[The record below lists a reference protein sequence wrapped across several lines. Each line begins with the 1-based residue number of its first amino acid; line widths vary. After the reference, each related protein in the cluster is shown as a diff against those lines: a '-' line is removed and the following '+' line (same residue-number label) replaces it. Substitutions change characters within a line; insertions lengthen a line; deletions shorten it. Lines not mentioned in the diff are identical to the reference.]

1 MKIGFSSFTFI
12 NQRQDKPQFL
22 ASTRVEPQK
31 REPAAA
37 PAEDDPFTKRLKKQR
52 EALESLASLPTPKE
66 ASQQQATQ
74 KVGFLRQ
81 RIEMLKAMMAFASPE
96 QLKNMAKELKSI
108 ARELAGAA
116 KLLNSQGGGGAGMTA
131 VPSVVSTPAVSSTA
145 APSTAATTTA
155 AQPAVAQVSGAESA
169 AAQAGGD
176 ESAQATVSS
185 EAQQAETSAQT
196 AEEDAER
203 SAEEKAE
210 QEAEKAAG
218 EPEGDE
224 STELGL
230 LPSLPNL
237 IQTEDNR
244 SKNSGPSASEH
255 ALRGVLADAQKEL
268 REAVNE
274 LKIRLRE
281 EDKEARRELKKA
293 EEAMEKTDQAI
304 AASTSEALYSSL
316 GQLLPTSLSEVSVST
331 VSINIEV

>member
-1 MKIGFSSFTFI
+1 MKIGFSSFTLI

-22 ASTRVEPQK
+22 TPTRVAPQK
-31 REPAAA
+31 SE
-37 PAEDDPFTKRLKKQR
+37 PAEDDPFTKRLKKQQ

-66 ASQQQATQ
+66 ASQQQATD

-116 KLLNSQGGGGAGMTA
+116 KLLNNQGGGGAGMTA
-131 VPSVVSTPAVSSTA
+131 IPSVVATTAV
-145 APSTAATTTA
+145 PTTA
-155 AQPAVAQVSGAESA
+155 AQPAVAQTSGAESA
-169 AAQAGGD
+169 GGPAGGD

-185 EAQQAETSAQT
+185 DAQQTEASAET
-196 AEEDAER
+196 AEDDAEK
-203 SAEEKAE
+203 AAE

-218 EPEGDE
+218 EPESDE
-224 STELGL
+224 STELGV

-237 IQTEDNR
+237 IQNEDNR
-244 SKNSGPSASEH
+244 SKSNGPSASEH
-255 ALRGVLADAQKEL
+255 ALRGVLTDAQKAL

-274 LKIRLRE
+274 LKVRLNE

-293 EEAMEKTDQAI
+293 EEAMEKTDRAV

-316 GQLLPTSLSEVSVST
+316 GQLLPTSLGDVSVST
-331 VSINIEV
+331 SSINIEV

>member
-1 MKIGFSSFTFI
+1 MKIGFSSFTLI

-22 ASTRVEPQK
+22 TPTRVAPQK
-31 REPAAA
+31 SE
-37 PAEDDPFTKRLKKQR
+37 PAEDDPFTKRLKKQQ

-66 ASQQQATQ
+66 ASQQQATD

-116 KLLNSQGGGGAGMTA
+116 KLLNNQGGGGAGMTA
-131 VPSVVSTPAVSSTA
+131 IPSVVATPAVPTTA
-145 APSTAATTTA
+145 VQTTA
-155 AQPAVAQVSGAESA
+155 AQPAVAQTSGAESA
-169 AAQAGGD
+169 GAQTGGD
-176 ESAQATVSS
+176 ESTQATVSS
-185 EAQQAETSAQT
+185 DAQQAEANAET
-196 AEEDAER
+196 AEDDAEK
-203 SAEEKAE
+203 AAE

-218 EPEGDE
+218 ESDGDG
-224 STELGL
+224 STELGV

-237 IQTEDNR
+237 IQNEDNR
-244 SKNSGPSASEH
+244 SKSNGPSASEH
-255 ALRGVLADAQKEL
+255 ALRGVLTDAQKAL

-274 LKIRLRE
+274 LKIRLNE

-293 EEAMEKTDQAI
+293 EEAMDKTDRVV

-316 GQLLPTSLSEVSVST
+316 GQLLPTSLDDVSVST
-331 VSINIEV
+331 TSINIEV

>member
-1 MKIGFSSFTFI
+1 MKIGFSSFTLI

-22 ASTRVEPQK
+22 TPTRIVPQK
-31 REPAAA
+31 SE
-37 PAEDDPFTKRLKKQR
+37 PAEDDPFTKRLKKQQ

-66 ASQQQATQ
+66 ASQQQASD

-116 KLLNSQGGGGAGMTA
+116 KLLNNQGGGGAGMTA
-131 VPSVVSTPAVSSTA
+131 IPSVVPTAVATTA
-145 APSTAATTTA
+145 VPTTA
-155 AQPAVAQVSGAESA
+155 AQPAVAQTSEAELA
-169 AAQAGGD
+169 GPQAGGD

-185 EAQQAETSAQT
+185 DAQQAEGSAQT
-196 AEEDAER
+196 AEENAEK
-203 SAEEKAE
+203 STEEKAE

-224 STELGL
+224 STELGV
-230 LPSLPNL
+230 LPGLPYL
-237 IQTEDNR
+237 IQNEDNR
-244 SKNSGPSASEH
+244 SKSNGSSASEH
-255 ALRGVLADAQKEL
+255 ALRGVLTDAQKAL

-293 EEAMEKTDQAI
+293 EDIMEKTDRAV

-316 GQLLPTSLSEVSVST
+316 GQLLPTSLGDVAVST
-331 VSINIEV
+331 SSINIEV

>member
-37 PAEDDPFTKRLKKQR
+37 PAEDDPFTKRLKKQQ

-66 ASQQQATQ
+66 ASQQQASD

-131 VPSVVSTPAVSSTA
+131 IPSVVSTPAVASS
-145 APSTAATTTA
+145 A
-155 AQPAVAQVSGAESA
+155 AQPAVAQASGAESA
-169 AAQAGGD
+169 EAQAGGG
-176 ESAQATVSS
+176 ESSQAPVSS
-185 EAQQAETSAQT
+185 DAQQAETSAQT

-224 STELGL
+224 ATELGV

-237 IQTEDNR
+237 IQNEDNR

-255 ALRGVLADAQKEL
+255 ALRGVLTDAQKEL
-268 REAVNE
+268 REAVNM
-274 LKIRLRE
+274 LKIRLNE

-293 EEAMEKTDQAI
+293 EEIMEKTDHAV
-304 AASTSEALYSSL
+304 AASTSDALYSSL
-316 GQLLPTSLSEVSVST
+316 GQLLPTSLGDVSVST
-331 VSINIEV
+331 PSINIEV

>member
-1 MKIGFSSFTFI
+1 MKIGFSSFTLI

-22 ASTRVEPQK
+22 TPTRVAPQK
-31 REPAAA
+31 SE
-37 PAEDDPFTKRLKKQR
+37 PAEDDPFTKRLKKQQ

-66 ASQQQATQ
+66 ASQQQATD

-116 KLLNSQGGGGAGMTA
+116 KLLNNQGGGGAGMTA
-131 VPSVVSTPAVSSTA
+131 IPSVVATPAV
-145 APSTAATTTA
+145 PTTA
-155 AQPAVAQVSGAESA
+155 AQPAVAQTSGAESA
-169 AAQAGGD
+169 GAQAGGD

-185 EAQQAETSAQT
+185 DAQQAEASAQT
-196 AEEDAER
+196 AEDDAEK
-203 SAEEKAE
+203 AAE

-218 EPEGDE
+218 EPESDE
-224 STELGL
+224 STELGV

-237 IQTEDNR
+237 IQNEDNR
-244 SKNSGPSASEH
+244 SKSNGPSASEH
-255 ALRGVLADAQKEL
+255 ALRGVLTDAQKAL

-274 LKIRLRE
+274 LKVRLNE

-293 EEAMEKTDQAI
+293 EEAMEKTDRAV

-316 GQLLPTSLSEVSVST
+316 GQLLPTSLGDVSVST
-331 VSINIEV
+331 SSINIEV

>member
-1 MKIGFSSFTFI
+1 MKIGFSSFTLI

-22 ASTRVEPQK
+22 TPTRVAPQK
-31 REPAAA
+31 SD
-37 PAEDDPFTKRLKKQR
+37 PAEDDPFTKRLKKQQ

-66 ASQQQATQ
+66 ASQQQATD

-116 KLLNSQGGGGAGMTA
+116 KLLNNQGGGGSGMTA
-131 VPSVVSTPAVSSTA
+131 IPSVVATPAV
-145 APSTAATTTA
+145 PTTA
-155 AQPAVAQVSGAESA
+155 AQPAVAQTSGAESA
-169 AAQAGGD
+169 GAPAGGD

-185 EAQQAETSAQT
+185 DAQQAEASAQT
-196 AEEDAER
+196 AEDDAEK
-203 SAEEKAE
+203 AAE

-218 EPEGDE
+218 EPESDE
-224 STELGL
+224 STELGV

-237 IQTEDNR
+237 IQNEDNR
-244 SKNSGPSASEH
+244 SKSNGPSASEH
-255 ALRGVLADAQKEL
+255 ALRGVLTDAQKAL

-274 LKIRLRE
+274 LKVRLNE

-293 EEAMEKTDQAI
+293 EEAMEKTDRAV

-316 GQLLPTSLSEVSVST
+316 GQLLPTSLGDVAVST
-331 VSINIEV
+331 SSINIEV

>member
-1 MKIGFSSFTFI
+1 MKIGFSSFTLI

-31 REPAAA
+31 REPIAA

-116 KLLNSQGGGGAGMTA
+116 KLLNSQGGGGGAGITA
-131 VPSVVSTPAVSSTA
+131 IPSVVSTPAVSSNAA
-145 APSTAATTTA
+145 APTAEPSTA
-155 AQPAVAQVSGAESA
+155 AQPAVAQANGAESV

-176 ESAQATVSS
+176 ESTQATVSS
-185 EAQQAETSAQT
+185 DAQQAEASAQT
-196 AEEDAER
+196 AEEEAEK
-203 SAEEKAE
+203 AAE

-230 LPSLPNL
+230 LPSLPSL
-237 IQTEDNR
+237 IQNEDNR

-255 ALRGVLADAQKEL
+255 ALRGVLTDAQKEL

-281 EDKEARRELKKA
+281 EDKEARRELRKA

-304 AASTSEALYSSL
+304 ASSTSEALYSSL

>member
-1 MKIGFSSFTFI
+1 MKIGFSSFTLI

-22 ASTRVEPQK
+22 TPTRVAPQK
-31 REPAAA
+31 SE
-37 PAEDDPFTKRLKKQR
+37 PAEDDPFTKRLKKQQ

-66 ASQQQATQ
+66 ASQQQATD

-116 KLLNSQGGGGAGMTA
+116 KLLNNQGGGGAGMTA
-131 VPSVVSTPAVSSTA
+131 IPSVVATPAVPTTA
-145 APSTAATTTA
+145 VQTTA
-155 AQPAVAQVSGAESA
+155 AQPAEAQANGADSA
-169 AAQAGGD
+169 AAQAGGN
-176 ESAQATVSS
+176 ESAQVTVSS
-185 EAQQAETSAQT
+185 DAQQAEASAQT
-196 AEEDAER
+196 AEDDAEK
-203 SAEEKAE
+203 AAE

-218 EPEGDE
+218 EPESDE
-224 STELGL
+224 STELGV

-237 IQTEDNR
+237 IQNEDNR
-244 SKNSGPSASEH
+244 SKSNGPSASEH
-255 ALRGVLADAQKEL
+255 ALRGVLTDAQKAL

-274 LKIRLRE
+274 LKVRLNE

-293 EEAMEKTDQAI
+293 EEVMDKTDRVV

-316 GQLLPTSLSEVSVST
+316 GQLLPTSLGDVSVST
-331 VSINIEV
+331 PSINIEV

>member
-1 MKIGFSSFTFI
+1 MKIGFSSFTLI

-22 ASTRVEPQK
+22 TPTRVAPQK
-31 REPAAA
+31 SES
-37 PAEDDPFTKRLKKQR
+37 AEDDPFTKRLKKQQ

-66 ASQQQATQ
+66 ASQQQATD

-116 KLLNSQGGGGAGMTA
+116 KLLNNQGGGGAGMTA
-131 VPSVVSTPAVSSTA
+131 IPSVVATPAV
-145 APSTAATTTA
+145 PTTA
-155 AQPAVAQVSGAESA
+155 AQPAVAQTSGAESA
-169 AAQAGGD
+169 GAPAGGD

-185 EAQQAETSAQT
+185 DAQQAEASAQT
-196 AEEDAER
+196 AEDDAEK
-203 SAEEKAE
+203 SSEEKAE

-224 STELGL
+224 STELGV

-237 IQTEDNR
+237 IQNEDNR
-244 SKNSGPSASEH
+244 SKSNGPSASEH
-255 ALRGVLADAQKEL
+255 ALRGVLTDAQKSL

-274 LKIRLRE
+274 LKVRLNE

-293 EEAMEKTDQAI
+293 EDIMEKTDRAV
-304 AASTSEALYSSL
+304 AASTSDALYSSL
-316 GQLLPTSLSEVSVST
+316 GQLLPTSLGDVSVST
-331 VSINIEV
+331 SSINIEV

>member
-1 MKIGFSSFTFI
+1 MKIGFSLFTLI

-37 PAEDDPFTKRLKKQR
+37 RAEDDPFTKRLKKQQ

-66 ASQQQATQ
+66 ASQQQATD

-116 KLLNSQGGGGAGMTA
+116 KLLNSQGGGSAGMTA
-131 VPSVVSTPAVSSTA
+131 IPSVVSTPAVGSA
-145 APSTAATTTA
+145 AAS
-155 AQPAVAQVSGAESA
+155 QAVAQPSGAESA
-169 AAQAGGD
+169 EAPAGGD

-185 EAQQAETSAQT
+185 DAQQAEASAQT
-196 AEEDAER
+196 AEEN
-203 SAEEKAE
+203 AE

-224 STELGL
+224 ATELGV
-230 LPSLPNL
+230 LPSLPSL
-237 IQTEDNR
+237 IQNEDNR
-244 SKNSGPSASEH
+244 SKSNGASASEH
-255 ALRGVLADAQKEL
+255 ALRGVLTDAQKAL

-274 LKIRLRE
+274 LKVRLRE

-293 EEAMEKTDQAI
+293 EEVMDKTNQTV
-304 AASTSEALYSSL
+304 AASASDALYSSL
-316 GQLLPTSLSEVSVST
+316 GQLLPTSLGDVSVST
-331 VSINIEV
+331 SSINIEI

>member
-1 MKIGFSSFTFI
+1 MKIGFSSFTLI
-12 NQRQDKPQFL
+12 HQRQDKPQFL
-22 ASTRVEPQK
+22 TPTRVAPQK
-31 REPAAA
+31 SE
-37 PAEDDPFTKRLKKQR
+37 PAEDDPFTKRLKKQQ

-66 ASQQQATQ
+66 ASQQQATD

-116 KLLNSQGGGGAGMTA
+116 KLLNNQGGGGAGMTA
-131 VPSVVSTPAVSSTA
+131 IPSVVATPAV
-145 APSTAATTTA
+145 PTTA
-155 AQPAVAQVSGAESA
+155 AQPAVAQTSGAESA
-169 AAQAGGD
+169 GAPAGGD

-185 EAQQAETSAQT
+185 DAQQAEASAQT
-196 AEEDAER
+196 AEDDAEK
-203 SAEEKAE
+203 AAE

-218 EPEGDE
+218 EPESDE
-224 STELGL
+224 STELGV

-237 IQTEDNR
+237 IQNEDNR
-244 SKNSGPSASEH
+244 SKSNGPSASEH
-255 ALRGVLADAQKEL
+255 ALRGVLTDAQKAL

-274 LKIRLRE
+274 LKVRLNE

-293 EEAMEKTDQAI
+293 EEVMDKTDRVV

-316 GQLLPTSLSEVSVST
+316 GQLLPTSLGDVSVST
-331 VSINIEV
+331 PSINIEV

>member
-1 MKIGFSSFTFI
+1 MKIGFSSFTLI

-22 ASTRVEPQK
+22 TPTRVAPQK
-31 REPAAA
+31 SE
-37 PAEDDPFTKRLKKQR
+37 PAEDDPFTKRLKKQQ

-66 ASQQQATQ
+66 ASQQQATD

-116 KLLNSQGGGGAGMTA
+116 KLLNNQGGGGAGMTA
-131 VPSVVSTPAVSSTA
+131 IPSVVATPAV
-145 APSTAATTTA
+145 PTTA
-155 AQPAVAQVSGAESA
+155 AQPAVAQTSGAESA
-169 AAQAGGD
+169 GAPAGGD

-185 EAQQAETSAQT
+185 DAQQAEASAQT
-196 AEEDAER
+196 AEDDAKK
-203 SAEEKAE
+203 AAE

-218 EPEGDE
+218 EPESDE
-224 STELGL
+224 STELGV

-237 IQTEDNR
+237 IQNEDNR
-244 SKNSGPSASEH
+244 SKSNGPSASEH
-255 ALRGVLADAQKEL
+255 ALRGVLTDAQKAL

-274 LKIRLRE
+274 LKVRLNE

-293 EEAMEKTDQAI
+293 EEVMDKTDRVV

-316 GQLLPTSLSEVSVST
+316 GQLLPTSLGDVSVST
-331 VSINIEV
+331 PSINIEV

>member
-1 MKIGFSSFTFI
+1 MKIGFSSFTLI

-22 ASTRVEPQK
+22 TPTRVAPQK
-31 REPAAA
+31 SE
-37 PAEDDPFTKRLKKQR
+37 PAEDDPFTKRLKKQQ

-66 ASQQQATQ
+66 ASQQQATD

-116 KLLNSQGGGGAGMTA
+116 KLLNNQGGGGAGMTA
-131 VPSVVSTPAVSSTA
+131 IPSVVATPAV
-145 APSTAATTTA
+145 PTTA
-155 AQPAVAQVSGAESA
+155 AQPAVAQTSGAESA
-169 AAQAGGD
+169 GAPAGGD

-185 EAQQAETSAQT
+185 DAQQAEASAET
-196 AEEDAER
+196 AEDDAEK
-203 SAEEKAE
+203 AAE

-218 EPEGDE
+218 EPEADE
-224 STELGL
+224 SNEVGV

-237 IQTEDNR
+237 IQNEDNR
-244 SKNSGPSASEH
+244 SKSNGPSASEH
-255 ALRGVLADAQKEL
+255 ALRGVLTDAQKVL

-274 LKIRLRE
+274 LKVRLNE

-293 EEAMEKTDQAI
+293 EEAMEKTDRAV
-304 AASTSEALYSSL
+304 AASTSDALYSSL
-316 GQLLPTSLSEVSVST
+316 GQLLPTSLGDVAVST
-331 VSINIEV
+331 SSINIEV

>member
-1 MKIGFSSFTFI
+1 MKIGFSSFTLI

-22 ASTRVEPQK
+22 TPTRVAPQK
-31 REPAAA
+31 SE
-37 PAEDDPFTKRLKKQR
+37 PAEDDPFTKRLKKQQ

-66 ASQQQATQ
+66 ASQQQATD

-116 KLLNSQGGGGAGMTA
+116 KLLNNQGGGGAGMTA
-131 VPSVVSTPAVSSTA
+131 IPSVVATPAVPTTA
-145 APSTAATTTA
+145 VQTTA
-155 AQPAVAQVSGAESA
+155 AQPAEAQANGADSA
-169 AAQAGGD
+169 GAQAGGD

-185 EAQQAETSAQT
+185 DAQQAEASAQT
-196 AEEDAER
+196 AEDDAEK
-203 SAEEKAE
+203 AAE
-210 QEAEKAAG
+210 QEAEKAVG
-218 EPEGDE
+218 EPESDE
-224 STELGL
+224 STELGV

-237 IQTEDNR
+237 IQNEDNR
-244 SKNSGPSASEH
+244 SKSNGPSASEH
-255 ALRGVLADAQKEL
+255 ALRGVLTDAQKAL

-274 LKIRLRE
+274 LKVRLNE

-293 EEAMEKTDQAI
+293 EEVMDKTDRVV

-316 GQLLPTSLSEVSVST
+316 GQLLPTSLGDVSVST
-331 VSINIEV
+331 PSINIEV

>member
-22 ASTRVEPQK
+22 TPTRVAPQK
-31 REPAAA
+31 SE
-37 PAEDDPFTKRLKKQR
+37 PAEDDPFTKRLKKQQ

-66 ASQQQATQ
+66 AAQQQATD

-131 VPSVVSTPAVSSTA
+131 IPSVVSTPAVAS
-145 APSTAATTTA
+145 TA
-155 AQPAVAQVSGAESA
+155 AQPAVAQASGAEPA

-176 ESAQATVSS
+176 ESAQASVSS
-185 EAQQAETSAQT
+185 DAQQAENSAQT
-196 AEEDAER
+196 AEEDAEK

-218 EPEGDE
+218 EPEVNE
-224 STELGL
+224 ATELGV
-230 LPSLPNL
+230 LPSLPTL
-237 IQTEDNR
+237 IQNEDNR
-244 SKNSGPSASEH
+244 SKSNGPSASEH
-255 ALRGVLADAQKEL
+255 ALRGVLTDAQKAL

-293 EEAMEKTDQAI
+293 EDIMEKTDHAV

-316 GQLLPTSLSEVSVST
+316 GQLLPASLGEVSVST
-331 VSINIEV
+331 SSINIEV

>member
-37 PAEDDPFTKRLKKQR
+37 PAEDDPFTKRLKKQQ

-66 ASQQQATQ
+66 ASQQQASS

-131 VPSVVSTPAVSSTA
+131 IPSVVSTPAVASAA
-145 APSTAATTTA
+145 APT
-155 AQPAVAQVSGAESA
+155 AVAQPSGTESA
-169 AAQAGGD
+169 AAQASGD
-176 ESAQATVSS
+176 ESSQAPVSS
-185 EAQQAETSAQT
+185 DAQQAETSAQT

-224 STELGL
+224 ATELGV
-230 LPSLPNL
+230 LPSLPTLVQNA
-237 IQTEDNR
+237 DNR
-244 SKNSGPSASEH
+244 SKSNGPSASEH
-255 ALRGVLADAQKEL
+255 ALRGVLTDAQKEL
-268 REAVNE
+268 REAVNM
-274 LKIRLRE
+274 LKIRLNE

-293 EEAMEKTDQAI
+293 EEIMEKTDHAV
-304 AASTSEALYSSL
+304 AASTSDALYSSL
-316 GQLLPTSLSEVSVST
+316 GQLLPTSLGDVSVST
-331 VSINIEV
+331 PSINIEV

>member
-1 MKIGFSSFTFI
+1 MKIGFSSFTLI

-22 ASTRVEPQK
+22 TPTRVAPQK
-31 REPAAA
+31 SE
-37 PAEDDPFTKRLKKQR
+37 PAEDDPFTKRLKKQQ

-66 ASQQQATQ
+66 ASQQQATD

-116 KLLNSQGGGGAGMTA
+116 KLLNNQGGGGSGMTA
-131 VPSVVSTPAVSSTA
+131 IPSVVATPAV
-145 APSTAATTTA
+145 PTTA
-155 AQPAVAQVSGAESA
+155 AQPAVAQTSGAESA
-169 AAQAGGD
+169 GAPAGGD
-176 ESAQATVSS
+176 EGAQATVSS
-185 EAQQAETSAQT
+185 DVQQAEASAET
-196 AEEDAER
+196 AEDDAEK
-203 SAEEKAE
+203 AAE

-218 EPEGDE
+218 EPESDE
-224 STELGL
+224 STELGV

-237 IQTEDNR
+237 IQNEDNR
-244 SKNSGPSASEH
+244 SKSNGPSASEH
-255 ALRGVLADAQKEL
+255 ALRGVLTDAQKAL

-274 LKIRLRE
+274 LKVRLNE

-293 EEAMEKTDQAI
+293 EEAMEKTDRAV

-316 GQLLPTSLSEVSVST
+316 GQLLPTSLGDVSVST
-331 VSINIEV
+331 SSINIEV

>member
-1 MKIGFSSFTFI
+1 MKIGFSSFTLI

-22 ASTRVEPQK
+22 TPTRIVPQK
-31 REPAAA
+31 SE
-37 PAEDDPFTKRLKKQR
+37 PAEDDPFTKRLKKQQ

-66 ASQQQATQ
+66 ASQQQATD

-116 KLLNSQGGGGAGMTA
+116 KLLNNQGGGGAGMTA
-131 VPSVVSTPAVSSTA
+131 IPSVVATPAVPTTA
-145 APSTAATTTA
+145 VQTTA
-155 AQPAVAQVSGAESA
+155 AQPAEAQANGADSA
-169 AAQAGGD
+169 AAQAGGN
-176 ESAQATVSS
+176 ESAQVTVSS
-185 EAQQAETSAQT
+185 DAQQAEASAET
-196 AEEDAER
+196 AEDDAKK
-203 SAEEKAE
+203 AAE

-218 EPEGDE
+218 EPESDE
-224 STELGL
+224 STELGV

-237 IQTEDNR
+237 IQNEDNR
-244 SKNSGPSASEH
+244 SKSNGPSASEH
-255 ALRGVLADAQKEL
+255 ALRGVLTDAQKAL

-274 LKIRLRE
+274 LKVRLNE

-293 EEAMEKTDQAI
+293 EEVMDKTDRVV

-316 GQLLPTSLSEVSVST
+316 GQLLPTSLGDVSVST
-331 VSINIEV
+331 PSINIEV

>member
-1 MKIGFSSFTFI
+1 MKIGFSLFTLI

-37 PAEDDPFTKRLKKQR
+37 RAEDDPFTKRLKKQQ

-66 ASQQQATQ
+66 ASQQQATD

-116 KLLNSQGGGGAGMTA
+116 KLLNSQGGGSAGMTA
-131 VPSVVSTPAVSSTA
+131 IPSVVSTPAVGSA
-145 APSTAATTTA
+145 AAS
-155 AQPAVAQVSGAESA
+155 QAVAQPSGAESA
-169 AAQAGGD
+169 AAPAGGD

-185 EAQQAETSAQT
+185 DAQQAEASAQT
-196 AEEDAER
+196 AEEN
-203 SAEEKAE
+203 AE

-218 EPEGDE
+218 ELEGDE
-224 STELGL
+224 ATELGV
-230 LPSLPNL
+230 LPSLPSL
-237 IQTEDNR
+237 IQNEDNR
-244 SKNSGPSASEH
+244 SKSNGASASEN
-255 ALRGVLADAQKEL
+255 ALRGVLTDAQKAL

-274 LKIRLRE
+274 LKVRLRE

-293 EEAMEKTDQAI
+293 EEVMDKTNQTV
-304 AASTSEALYSSL
+304 AASASDALYSSL
-316 GQLLPTSLSEVSVST
+316 GQLLPTSLGDVSVST
-331 VSINIEV
+331 SSINIEI

>member
-37 PAEDDPFTKRLKKQR
+37 PAEDDPFTKRLKKQQ

-131 VPSVVSTPAVSSTA
+131 IPSVVSTPAVASA
-145 APSTAATTTA
+145 AVPPSV
-155 AQPAVAQVSGAESA
+155 AQPSGSESA

-185 EAQQAETSAQT
+185 DAQQAETSAQT

-218 EPEGDE
+218 ESDRDE
-224 STELGL
+224 STELGV
-230 LPSLPNL
+230 LPSLPTL
-237 IQTEDNR
+237 IQNEDNR
-244 SKNSGPSASEH
+244 SKPNGPSASEH
-255 ALRGVLADAQKEL
+255 ALRGVLTDAQKAL

-293 EEAMEKTDQAI
+293 EEAMEKTDRAV

-316 GQLLPTSLSEVSVST
+316 GQLLPTSLGDVSVST
-331 VSINIEV
+331 TSINIEV

>member
-1 MKIGFSSFTFI
+1 MKIGFSSFTLI

-22 ASTRVEPQK
+22 TPTRVAPQK
-31 REPAAA
+31 SE
-37 PAEDDPFTKRLKKQR
+37 PAEDDPFTKRLKKQQ

-66 ASQQQATQ
+66 ASQQQATD

-116 KLLNSQGGGGAGMTA
+116 KLLNNQGGGGAGMTA
-131 VPSVVSTPAVSSTA
+131 IPSVVATPAV
-145 APSTAATTTA
+145 PTTA
-155 AQPAVAQVSGAESA
+155 AQPAVAQTSGAESA
-169 AAQAGGD
+169 GAPAGGD

-185 EAQQAETSAQT
+185 DAQQAEASAQT
-196 AEEDAER
+196 AEDDAEK
-203 SAEEKAE
+203 AAE

-218 EPEGDE
+218 EPESDE
-224 STELGL
+224 STELGV

-237 IQTEDNR
+237 IQNEDNR
-244 SKNSGPSASEH
+244 SKSNGPSASEH
-255 ALRGVLADAQKEL
+255 ALRGVLTDAQKAL

-274 LKIRLRE
+274 LKVRLNE

-293 EEAMEKTDQAI
+293 EEAMEKTDRAV

-316 GQLLPTSLSEVSVST
+316 GQLLPTSLGDVSVST
-331 VSINIEV
+331 SSINIEV

>member
-1 MKIGFSSFTFI
+1 MKIGFSSLTLI

-31 REPAAA
+31 REPIAA

-116 KLLNSQGGGGAGMTA
+116 KLLNSQGGGGGAGITA
-131 VPSVVSTPAVSSTA
+131 IPSVVSTPAVSSTA
-145 APSTAATTTA
+145 AASTAAPSTA
-155 AQPAVAQVSGAESA
+155 AQPAVAQVSGAESV
-169 AAQAGGD
+169 AAQAN
-176 ESAQATVSS
+176 ESTQANVSTD
-185 EAQQAETSAQT
+185 AQQAEASAQT
-196 AEEDAER
+196 AEEEAEK
-203 SAEEKAE
+203 AAE

-237 IQTEDNR
+237 IQNEDNR

-255 ALRGVLADAQKEL
+255 ALRGVLTDAQKEL

-281 EDKEARRELKKA
+281 EDKEARRELRKA

-304 AASTSEALYSSL
+304 ASSTSEALYSSL
-316 GQLLPTSLSEVSVST
+316 GQLLPTSLSDVSVST
-331 VSINIEV
+331 PTINVEV